1 MVDEPVAKDFLERIN
16 GEVDR
21 LAQMVQE
28 LSELSRI
35 ESGETPLQ
43 KSIFNAAD
51 VLDTAVQRMKPQA
64 DRAGIALSLEMPDQL
79 PVLNGDRDRIE
90 QVLINLI
97 HNAIKFTQPGGT
109 VTVSA
114 GPYEKSLQFSV
125 SDTGTGIPADEL
137 TRIFERFYKA
147 DKARS
152 GSGTGL
158 GLAIA
163 KHVVA
168 AHGGEIWVES
178 IEGKGSQFYFTIP
191 LQ

>member
-1 MVDEPVAKDFLERIN
+1 
-16 GEVDR
+16 
-21 LAQMVQE
+21 
-28 LSELSRI
+28 
-35 ESGETPLQ
+35 
-43 KSIFNAAD
+43 
-51 VLDTAVQRMKPQA
+51 
-64 DRAGIALSLEMPDQL
+64 DRAGIELTLEMSDRL
-79 PVLNGDRDRIE
+79 PSLNGDRDRIE

-114 GPYEKSLQFSV
+114 GTYNKSLQFSV
-125 SDTGTGIPADEL
+125 SDTGTGIPAEDL